1 MLTYIIIGIV
11 ILGLI
16 FIIKSNKPNPKPKP
30 EINKKPDDYVPT
42 SELIRRTEERIASSK
57 ALLAEIRANEGNETI
72 LENTESETGTG
83 TGTGIYE
90 EYEVTGV
97 HIASRKNYILN
108 YCAEYDELELKHE
121 KNNKFSD
128 RAIVVKHDGKKIG
141 YIAEYDVEEV
151 HGIIKNPFTSHIAEI
166 EYDGSYLTVR
176 IGLEN

>member
-1 MLTYIIIGIV
+1 MLTYIIIGIG
-11 ILGLI
+11 ILGFI
-16 FIIKSNKPNPKPKP
+16 FLIKSNKPNPKPKS
-30 EINKKPDDYVPT
+30 ELNKKPDDYVPT

-57 ALLAEIRANEGNETI
+57 ALLAEIRANEGNETV
-72 LENTESETGTG
+72 LENTESESE
-83 TGTGIYE
+83 TGIYE
-90 EYEVTGV
+90 EYEITGV

-141 YIAEYDVEEV
+141 YISESDVEEV

-166 EYDGSYLTVR
+166 EYDGSYLTVQ
-176 IGLEN
+176 IGIEN

>member
-16 FIIKSNKPNPKPKP
+16 FLIKSNKPNPKPKS
-30 EINKKPDDYVPT
+30 ELNKKPDDYVPT

-57 ALLAEIRANEGNETI
+57 ALLAEIRANAGNETV
-72 LENTESETGTG
+72 LDNTESESE
-83 TGTGIYE
+83 TGIYE
-90 EYEVTGV
+90 EYEITGV
-97 HIASRKNYILN
+97 HIANRKNYILN

-141 YIAEYDVEEV
+141 YISESDVEEV

-166 EYDGSYLTVR
+166 EYDGSYLTVQ
-176 IGLEN
+176 IGIEN

>member
-1 MLTYIIIGIV
+1 M
-11 ILGLI
+11 ILGLV
-16 FIIKSNKPNPKPKP
+16 FIVKSNNQKKPISKLN
-30 EINKKPDDYVPT
+30 NKPDDYVPT

-57 ALLAEIRANEGNETI
+57 SLLAEVKANEGNETI
-72 LENTESETGTG
+72 LENTNSESE
-83 TGTGIYE
+83 TGIYE

-97 HIASRKNYILN
+97 HIASRKSYIIN
-108 YCAEYDELELKHE
+108 NCTEYDEIELKHE

-128 RAIVVKHDGKKIG
+128 RAIVVKHNGKTIG

-151 HGIIKNPFTSHIAEI
+151 HGIIKNPFTSHISEI

>member
-16 FIIKSNKPNPKPKP
+16 FIIKSNKPNLKPKS
-30 EINKKPDDYVPT
+30 EIKIKPDDYVPT

-72 LENTESETGTG
+72 LENTESESE
-83 TGTGIYE
+83 TGIYE

-128 RAIVVKHDGKKIG
+128 RVIVVKHDGKKIG
-141 YIAEYDVEEV
+141 YIAESDVEEV

-166 EYDGSYLTVR
+166 QYDGSYLTVR